1 MSQSQ
6 NVIYYTT
13 AQVTDM
19 VELSDQNVRKYVRL
33 LEDRNYEVAKD
44 EHNRRLFSKKDV
56 NVLQKMIKIAKSP
69 GNTLDSAADEIIENM
84 DDFEETPNE
93 NQVSKMSDNDVSR
106 LLALVLEKLDE
117 IQNENKELKS
127 NISTLVHRLE
137 EYDLQA
143 LEYNPVEKV
152 ETSIAEETYEQEE
165 TTETAE
171 DDTAADAGMEETV
184 TPETTEEE
192 IVVETPAEEE
202 SEETVEETPA
212 EETAEEEA
220 AAEQEETVTSETT
233 EEEIVVEAP
242 AEEESEEIV
251 EETPEEE
258 EETAEAESSEE
269 PEETK
274 EQNTGTIDL
283 NAQEE
288 KAEENVTASVDE
300 LNTDEVAKQQIEE
313 PKKGFFGKL
322 ASMFK
327 G

>member
-56 NVLQKMIKIAKSP
+56 SALQEMIKIAKSP
-69 GNTLDSAADEIIENM
+69 GNTLDSAADEIIENQ
-84 DDFEETPNE
+84 DDFEETPSE
-93 NQVSKMSDNDVSR
+93 NQISQMPDNDVSR

-137 EYDLQA
+137 EYDLKA
-143 LEYNPVEKV
+143 LEYNPDEKV
-152 ETSIAEETYEQEE
+152 ETSLAEETYETGESFQVTEEESGEADTAVFETGTVEEEITETEEE
-165 TTETAE
+165 TI
-171 DDTAADAGMEETV
+171 
-184 TPETTEEE
+184 TPETSVEE
-192 IVVETPAEEE
+192 IT
-202 SEETVEETPA
+202 
-212 EETAEEEA
+212 
-220 AAEQEETVTSETT
+220 
-233 EEEIVVEAP
+233 VEAP
-242 AEEESEEIV
+242 AEEPAIEETIEEIG
-251 EETPEEE
+251 EEAPEESATE
-258 EETAEAESSEE
+258 ESATAETIENQDKALEAVEQKEE
-269 PEETK
+269 
-274 EQNTGTIDL
+274 NTGTIDL
-283 NAQEE
+283 STQEE
-288 KAEENVTASVDE
+288 KVEETVSVSSDE
-300 LNTDEVAKQQIEE
+300 LNNEETAKQQIEE

>member
-33 LEDRNYEVAKD
+33 LEDRKYEVAKD

-56 NVLQKMIKIAKSP
+56 SVLQEMIKIAKSP

-84 DDFEETPNE
+84 DDFEEAPNE
-93 NQVSKMSDNDVSR
+93 NQVSKMSDNDVSK

-137 EYDLQA
+137 EYDLKA
-143 LEYNPVEKV
+143 LEYNPEEKV
-152 ETSIAEETYEQEE
+152 ETSLVEETDEDEESVKVTEEE
-165 TTETAE
+165 TDTAIYETEQVEETATPETTVEETAE
-171 DDTAADAGMEETV
+171 EAAPADDTANIEDEAV
-184 TPETTEEE
+184 TPETTIEE
-192 IVVETPAEEE
+192 IVVEKPVEEITAEDTVEE
-202 SEETVEETPA
+202 SSTEVTVENQDEALEAVEKEEQNTSTIDISAQVEKAEETPA
-212 EETAEEEA
+212 
-220 AAEQEETVTSETT
+220 V
-233 EEEIVVEAP
+233 
-242 AEEESEEIV
+242 
-251 EETPEEE
+251 
-258 EETAEAESSEE
+258 SSEE
-269 PEETK
+269 
-274 EQNTGTIDL
+274 L
-283 NAQEE
+283 N
-288 KAEENVTASVDE
+288 ND
-300 LNTDEVAKQQIEE
+300 DIAKQQIEE

>member
-1 MSQSQ
+1 MNQSQ

-56 NVLQKMIKIAKSP
+56 SALQEMIKIAKSP
-69 GNTLDSAADEIIENM
+69 GNTLDSAADEIIENQ
-84 DDFEETPNE
+84 DDFEETPSE

-137 EYDLQA
+137 EYDLKA
-143 LEYNPVEKV
+143 LEYNPDEKV
-152 ETSIAEETYEQEE
+152 ETSLAEEAYETEE
-165 TTETAE
+165 SFQVTEEESREADTAVFETGTVEEEITET
-171 DDTAADAGMEETV
+171 EEEAI
-184 TPETTEEE
+184 TPETSVEE
-192 IVVETPAEEE
+192 ITVEAPAEEPAIEETIEE
-202 SEETVEETPA
+202 SAEEVPEESTVEEPATAETIENQDEAVEQKEENTGTIDLSTQEETVEET
-212 EETAEEEA
+212 
-220 AAEQEETVTSETT
+220 VS
-233 EEEIVVEAP
+233 V
-242 AEEESEEIV
+242 
-251 EETPEEE
+251 
-258 EETAEAESSEE
+258 SSEE
-269 PEETK
+269 LNNDET
-274 EQNTGTIDL
+274 
-283 NAQEE
+283 AQ
-288 KAEENVTASVDE
+288 
-300 LNTDEVAKQQIEE
+300 QQIEE

>member
-56 NVLQKMIKIAKSP
+56 SALQEMIKIAKSP
-69 GNTLDSAADEIIENM
+69 GNTLDSAADEIIENQ
-84 DDFEETPNE
+84 DDFEETPSE

-137 EYDLQA
+137 EYDLKA
-143 LEYNPVEKV
+143 LEYNPDEKV
-152 ETSIAEETYEQEE
+152 ETSLAEEAYETEE
-165 TTETAE
+165 SFQVTEEESLEADTAVFETGTVEEEITET
-171 DDTAADAGMEETV
+171 EEEAI
-184 TPETTEEE
+184 TPETSVEE
-192 IVVETPAEEE
+192 ITVEAPAEEPAIEETIEE
-202 SEETVEETPA
+202 SAEEVPEESTVEEPATAETIENQDEAVEQKEENTGTIDLSTQEETVEET
-212 EETAEEEA
+212 
-220 AAEQEETVTSETT
+220 VS
-233 EEEIVVEAP
+233 V
-242 AEEESEEIV
+242 
-251 EETPEEE
+251 
-258 EETAEAESSEE
+258 SSEE
-269 PEETK
+269 LNNDET
-274 EQNTGTIDL
+274 
-283 NAQEE
+283 
-288 KAEENVTASVDE
+288 
-300 LNTDEVAKQQIEE
+300 AKQQIEE

>member
-137 EYDLQA
+137 EYDLKA
-143 LEYNPVEKV
+143 LEYSPDEKV
-152 ETSIAEETYEQEE
+152 ESFLAEETYQTEPVEEEIGETEE
-165 TTETAE
+165 T
-171 DDTAADAGMEETV
+171 EEAI
-184 TPETTEEE
+184 TPETSVEE
-192 IVVETPAEEE
+192 IT
-202 SEETVEETPA
+202 
-212 EETAEEEA
+212 
-220 AAEQEETVTSETT
+220 
-233 EEEIVVEAP
+233 VEAP
-242 AEEESEEIV
+242 AEESAIEETNEEIAEEAPAEESV
-251 EETPEEE
+251 EEPAAETLENQDEALEAVEQKEE
-258 EETAEAESSEE
+258 
-269 PEETK
+269 
-274 EQNTGTIDL
+274 NTGTIDL
-283 NAQEE
+283 STQEE
-288 KAEENVTASVDE
+288 KVEEAVSVSSEE
-300 LNTDEVAKQQIEE
+300 LNNDETAKQQIEE

>member
-56 NVLQKMIKIAKSP
+56 SALQEMIKIAKSP
-69 GNTLDSAADEIIENM
+69 GNTLDSAADEIIENQ
-84 DDFEETPNE
+84 DDFEETPSE

-137 EYDLQA
+137 EYDLKA
-143 LEYNPVEKV
+143 LEYNPDEKV
-152 ETSIAEETYEQEE
+152 ETSLAEEAYETEE
-165 TTETAE
+165 SFQVTEEESREADTAVFETGTVEEEITET
-171 DDTAADAGMEETV
+171 EEEAI
-184 TPETTEEE
+184 TPETSVEE
-192 IVVETPAEEE
+192 ITVEAPAEEPAIEETIEE
-202 SEETVEETPA
+202 SAEEVPEESTLEEPATAETIENQDEAVEQKEENTGTIDLSTQEETVEET
-212 EETAEEEA
+212 
-220 AAEQEETVTSETT
+220 VS
-233 EEEIVVEAP
+233 V
-242 AEEESEEIV
+242 
-251 EETPEEE
+251 
-258 EETAEAESSEE
+258 SSEE
-269 PEETK
+269 LNNDET
-274 EQNTGTIDL
+274 
-283 NAQEE
+283 AQ
-288 KAEENVTASVDE
+288 
-300 LNTDEVAKQQIEE
+300 QQIEE

>member
-56 NVLQKMIKIAKSP
+56 SVLQEMIKIAKSP

-84 DDFEETPNE
+84 DDFEETKSE

-137 EYDLQA
+137 EYDRNA

-152 ETSIAEETYEQEE
+152 ETFLAEEAYESEESPQTEEDADETVQAEETK
-165 TTETAE
+165 
-171 DDTAADAGMEETV
+171 ADKTSDEAGMEETV

-192 IVVETPAEEE
+192 IVA
-202 SEETVEETPA
+202 
-212 EETAEEEA
+212 
-220 AAEQEETVTSETT
+220 
-233 EEEIVVEAP
+233 EAP
-242 AEEESEEIV
+242 AEEESPNAGEENIEEEYAEAETEELDT
-251 EETPEEE
+251 EET
-258 EETAEAESSEE
+258 ETAETPA
-269 PEETK
+269 

-283 NAQEE
+283 SAEEE
-288 KAEENVTASVDE
+288 KAVENVSAASEE
-300 LNTDEVAKQQIEE
+300 LDNSNETAKQQIEE

>member
-56 NVLQKMIKIAKSP
+56 SVLQEMIKIAKSP
-69 GNTLDSAADEIIENM
+69 GNTLDSAADEIIENQY
-84 DDFEETPNE
+84 DFEEQPSE
-93 NQVSKMSDNDVSR
+93 NQVSKMSDSDVSR

-117 IQNENKELKS
+117 IHNENKELKS

-137 EYDLQA
+137 EYDLKA
-143 LEYNPVEKV
+143 LEYNPDEKV
-152 ETSIAEETYEQEE
+152 ETSLAEETYETEPVEE
-165 TTETAE
+165 T
-171 DDTAADAGMEETV
+171 EEEAI
-184 TPETTEEE
+184 TPETSVEE
-192 IVVETPAEEE
+192 IT
-202 SEETVEETPA
+202 
-212 EETAEEEA
+212 
-220 AAEQEETVTSETT
+220 
-233 EEEIVVEAP
+233 VEAP
-242 AEEESEEIV
+242 AEESVEEPAIEKETIEEIA
-251 EETPEEE
+251 EATPEESAVDEPAAETLENQNEALEPVEQKE
-258 EETAEAESSEE
+258 EN
-269 PEETK
+269 K
-274 EQNTGTIDL
+274 GTIDL
-283 NAQEE
+283 STQEE
-288 KAEENVTASVDE
+288 KVEETVSVSSEE
-300 LNTDEVAKQQIEE
+300 LNNDEPAKQQIEE

>member
-56 NVLQKMIKIAKSP
+56 SVLQEMIKIAKSP

-84 DDFEETPNE
+84 DDFEETKSE

-137 EYDLQA
+137 EYDRNA
-143 LEYNPVEKV
+143 LEYNPDEKV
-152 ETSIAEETYEQEE
+152 ETFLAEEAYESEESPQTEEEADETVQAEETKADE
-165 TTETAE
+165 TSDE
-171 DDTAADAGMEETV
+171 AGMEETV

-192 IVVETPAEEE
+192 IVA
-202 SEETVEETPA
+202 
-212 EETAEEEA
+212 
-220 AAEQEETVTSETT
+220 
-233 EEEIVVEAP
+233 EAP
-242 AEEESEEIV
+242 AEEESPNAGEENIEEESAEAETEELDT
-251 EETPEEE
+251 EET
-258 EETAEAESSEE
+258 ETAETPA
-269 PEETK
+269 

-283 NAQEE
+283 SAE
-288 KAEENVTASVDE
+288 KESAEENVSAASEE
-300 LNTDEVAKQQIEE
+300 LDNSNETAKQQIEE
-313 PKKGFFGKL
+313 PKKGFLGKL

>member
-56 NVLQKMIKIAKSP
+56 SALQEMIKIAKSP
-69 GNTLDSAADEIIENM
+69 GNTLDSAADEIIENQ
-84 DDFEETPNE
+84 DDFEETPSE

-137 EYDLQA
+137 EYDLKA
-143 LEYNPVEKV
+143 LEYNPDEKV
-152 ETSIAEETYEQEE
+152 ETSLAEEAYETEE
-165 TTETAE
+165 SFQVTEEESREA
-171 DDTAADAGMEETV
+171 DTAVFETGTVEEEIKETEEKAI
-184 TPETTEEE
+184 TPETSVEE
-192 IVVETPAEEE
+192 IT
-202 SEETVEETPA
+202 
-212 EETAEEEA
+212 
-220 AAEQEETVTSETT
+220 
-233 EEEIVVEAP
+233 VEAP
-242 AEEESEEIV
+242 AEEPAI
-251 EETPEEE
+251 EETIEESAEEVPEESTV
-258 EETAEAESSEE
+258 ETIENQDEAVEQ
-269 PEETK
+269 K
-274 EQNTGTIDL
+274 EGNTGTIDL
-283 NAQEE
+283 STQEE
-288 KAEENVTASVDE
+288 KVEETVSVSSEE
-300 LNTDEVAKQQIEE
+300 LNNDETAQQQIEE

>member
-56 NVLQKMIKIAKSP
+56 SALQEMIKIAKSP
-69 GNTLDSAADEIIENM
+69 GNTLDSAADEIIENQ
-84 DDFEETPNE
+84 DDFEETPSE

-117 IQNENKELKS
+117 IQNESKELKS

-137 EYDLQA
+137 EYDLKA
-143 LEYNPVEKV
+143 LEYNPDEKV
-152 ETSIAEETYEQEE
+152 ETSLAEEAYETEE
-165 TTETAE
+165 SFQVTEEESREADTAVFETGTVEEEITET
-171 DDTAADAGMEETV
+171 EEEAI
-184 TPETTEEE
+184 TPETSVEE
-192 IVVETPAEEE
+192 IT
-202 SEETVEETPA
+202 
-212 EETAEEEA
+212 
-220 AAEQEETVTSETT
+220 
-233 EEEIVVEAP
+233 VEAP
-242 AEEESEEIV
+242 AEEPAI
-251 EETPEEE
+251 EETIEESAEEVPEESTV
-258 EETAEAESSEE
+258 ETIENQDEAVEQ
-269 PEETK
+269 K
-274 EQNTGTIDL
+274 EGNTGTIDL
-283 NAQEE
+283 STQEE
-288 KAEENVTASVDE
+288 KVEETVSVSSEE
-300 LNTDEVAKQQIEE
+300 LNNDETAQQQIEE

>member
-84 DDFEETPNE
+84 DDFEETPSE

-152 ETSIAEETYEQEE
+152 ETSIAEET
-165 TTETAE
+165 TETAE

-212 EETAEEEA
+212 EE
-220 AAEQEETVTSETT
+220 
-233 EEEIVVEAP
+233 
-242 AEEESEEIV
+242 
-251 EETPEEE
+251 
-258 EETAEAESSEE
+258 EETAEVELSEE
-269 PEETK
+269 PGETK
-274 EQNTGTIDL
+274 GQNTGTIDL

>member
-56 NVLQKMIKIAKSP
+56 SALQEMIKIAKSP
-69 GNTLDSAADEIIENM
+69 GNTLDSAADEIIENQ
-84 DDFEETPNE
+84 DDFEETPSE

-137 EYDLQA
+137 EYDLKA
-143 LEYNPVEKV
+143 LEYNPDEKV
-152 ETSIAEETYEQEE
+152 ETSLAEEAYETEE
-165 TTETAE
+165 SFQVTEEESREADTAVFETGTVEEEITET
-171 DDTAADAGMEETV
+171 EEEAI
-184 TPETTEEE
+184 TPETSVEE
-192 IVVETPAEEE
+192 IT
-202 SEETVEETPA
+202 
-212 EETAEEEA
+212 
-220 AAEQEETVTSETT
+220 
-233 EEEIVVEAP
+233 VEAP
-242 AEEESEEIV
+242 AEEPAI
-251 EETPEEE
+251 EETIEESAEEVPEESTV
-258 EETAEAESSEE
+258 ETIENQDEAVEQ
-269 PEETK
+269 K
-274 EQNTGTIDL
+274 EGNTGTIDL
-283 NAQEE
+283 STQEE
-288 KAEENVTASVDE
+288 KVEETVSVSSEE
-300 LNTDEVAKQQIEE
+300 LNNDETAQQQIEE

>member
-56 NVLQKMIKIAKSP
+56 SVLQEMIKIAKSP

-84 DDFEETPNE
+84 DDFEETKSE

-137 EYDLQA
+137 EYDRNA
-143 LEYNPVEKV
+143 LEYNPDEKV
-152 ETSIAEETYEQEE
+152 ETFLAEETYESEESPQTEEEADETVQAEE
-165 TTETAE
+165 TKADETSDE
-171 DDTAADAGMEETV
+171 AGMEETV

-192 IVVETPAEEE
+192 IVA
-202 SEETVEETPA
+202 
-212 EETAEEEA
+212 
-220 AAEQEETVTSETT
+220 
-233 EEEIVVEAP
+233 EAP
-242 AEEESEEIV
+242 AEEESAEAETEELDT
-251 EETPEEE
+251 EET
-258 EETAEAESSEE
+258 ETAETPA
-269 PEETK
+269 

-283 NAQEE
+283 SAEE
-288 KAEENVTASVDE
+288 ESAEENVSAASEE
-300 LNTDEVAKQQIEE
+300 LDNSNETAKQQIEE
-313 PKKGFFGKL
+313 PKKGFLGKL

>member
-33 LEDRNYEVAKD
+33 LEDRKYEVAKD

-56 NVLQKMIKIAKSP
+56 SVLQEMIKIAKSP

-84 DDFEETPNE
+84 DDFEETPSE
-93 NQVSKMSDNDVSR
+93 NQVSKMSENDVSR

-137 EYDLQA
+137 EYDLKA
-143 LEYNPVEKV
+143 LEYNPEEKV
-152 ETSIAEETYEQEE
+152 GTSLVEETQEDQEAVKVTEDETDTAIYETEQVEE
-165 TTETAE
+165 TATPETTVEETAE
-171 DDTAADAGMEETV
+171 EAVPADDTENIADEAV
-184 TPETTEEE
+184 TPETTIEE
-192 IVVETPAEEE
+192 IVVEKPGEEITAED
-202 SEETVEETPA
+202 TVEESST
-212 EETAEEEA
+212 EVTVENQDEA
-220 AAEQEETVTSETT
+220 LE
-233 EEEIVVEAP
+233 VVEK
-242 AEEESEEIV
+242 E
-251 EETPEEE
+251 
-258 EETAEAESSEE
+258 
-269 PEETK
+269 
-274 EQNTGTIDL
+274 EQNTSTIDIS
-283 NAQEE
+283 AQEE
-288 KAEENVTASVDE
+288 KAEETPAVSSEE
-300 LNTDEVAKQQIEE
+300 LNNDDIAKQQIEE

>member
-6 NVIYYTT
+6 NAIYYTT

-56 NVLQKMIKIAKSP
+56 SVLQEMIKIAKSP

-84 DDFEETPNE
+84 DDFEETKSE

-137 EYDLQA
+137 EYDRNA

-152 ETSIAEETYEQEE
+152 ETFLAEEAYESEKSPQTEEDTDETVQAEETKADE
-165 TTETAE
+165 TSDEAV
-171 DDTAADAGMEETV
+171 MEETV

-192 IVVETPAEEE
+192 IVA
-202 SEETVEETPA
+202 
-212 EETAEEEA
+212 
-220 AAEQEETVTSETT
+220 
-233 EEEIVVEAP
+233 EAP
-242 AEEESEEIV
+242 AEEESRNAGEENIEEESAEAETEELDT
-251 EETPEEE
+251 EET
-258 EETAEAESSEE
+258 ETAETPA
-269 PEETK
+269 

-283 NAQEE
+283 SAEEE
-288 KAEENVTASVDE
+288 KAEENVSSASEE
-300 LNTDEVAKQQIEE
+300 LDNSNETAKQQIEE

>member
-56 NVLQKMIKIAKSP
+56 SVLQEMIKIAKSP
-69 GNTLDSAADEIIENM
+69 GNTLDSAADEIIENQY
-84 DDFEETPNE
+84 DFEEQPSE
-93 NQVSKMSDNDVSR
+93 NQVSKMSDSDVSR

-117 IQNENKELKS
+117 IHNENKELKS

-137 EYDLQA
+137 EYDLKA
-143 LEYNPVEKV
+143 LEYNPDEKV
-152 ETSIAEETYEQEE
+152 ETSLAEETYETEPVEE
-165 TTETAE
+165 IGETE
-171 DDTAADAGMEETV
+171 EEAI
-184 TPETTEEE
+184 TPETSVEE
-192 IVVETPAEEE
+192 IT
-202 SEETVEETPA
+202 
-212 EETAEEEA
+212 
-220 AAEQEETVTSETT
+220 
-233 EEEIVVEAP
+233 VEAP
-242 AEEESEEIV
+242 AEESVEEPAIEKIEEIA
-251 EETPEEE
+251 EATPEEP
-258 EETAEAESSEE
+258 AVEE
-269 PEETK
+269 PEAETLENQNEALEAVEQK
-274 EQNTGTIDL
+274 EENTGTIDL
-283 NAQEE
+283 STQEE
-288 KAEENVTASVDE
+288 KVEETVSVSSEE
-300 LNTDEVAKQQIEE
+300 LNNDEPAKQQIEE

>member
-56 NVLQKMIKIAKSP
+56 SALQEMIKIAKSP
-69 GNTLDSAADEIIENM
+69 GNTLDSAADEIIENQ
-84 DDFEETPNE
+84 DDFEETPSE

-137 EYDLQA
+137 EYDLKA
-143 LEYNPVEKV
+143 LEYNPDEKV
-152 ETSIAEETYEQEE
+152 ETSLAEEAYETEE
-165 TTETAE
+165 SFQVTEEESREADTAVFETGTVEEEITET
-171 DDTAADAGMEETV
+171 EEEAI
-184 TPETTEEE
+184 TPETSVEE
-192 IVVETPAEEE
+192 IT
-202 SEETVEETPA
+202 
-212 EETAEEEA
+212 
-220 AAEQEETVTSETT
+220 
-233 EEEIVVEAP
+233 VEAP
-242 AEEESEEIV
+242 AEEPAI
-251 EETPEEE
+251 EETIEESAEEVPEESTVETIENQDEAVEQKE
-258 EETAEAESSEE
+258 E
-269 PEETK
+269 
-274 EQNTGTIDL
+274 NTGTIDL
-283 NAQEE
+283 STQEE
-288 KAEENVTASVDE
+288 KVEETVSVSSEE
-300 LNTDEVAKQQIEE
+300 LNNDETAKQQIEE

>member
-56 NVLQKMIKIAKSP
+56 SALQEMIKIAKSP
-69 GNTLDSAADEIIENM
+69 GNTLDSAADEIIENQ
-84 DDFEETPNE
+84 DDFEETPSE

-137 EYDLQA
+137 EYDLKA
-143 LEYNPVEKV
+143 LEYNPDEKV
-152 ETSIAEETYEQEE
+152 ETSLAEEAYETEE
-165 TTETAE
+165 SFQVTEEESREADTAVFETGTVEEEITET
-171 DDTAADAGMEETV
+171 EEEAI
-184 TPETTEEE
+184 TPETSVEE
-192 IVVETPAEEE
+192 IT
-202 SEETVEETPA
+202 
-212 EETAEEEA
+212 
-220 AAEQEETVTSETT
+220 
-233 EEEIVVEAP
+233 VEAP
-242 AEEESEEIV
+242 AEEPAI
-251 EETPEEE
+251 EETIEESAEEVPEESTLE
-258 EETAEAESSEE
+258 EPATAETIENQDEAVEQKEE
-269 PEETK
+269 
-274 EQNTGTIDL
+274 NTGTIDL
-283 NAQEE
+283 STQEE
-288 KAEENVTASVDE
+288 KVEETVSVSSEE
-300 LNTDEVAKQQIEE
+300 LNNDETAKQQIEE

>member
-56 NVLQKMIKIAKSP
+56 SALQEMIKIAKSP
-69 GNTLDSAADEIIENM
+69 GNTLDSAADEIIENQ
-84 DDFEETPNE
+84 DDFEETPSE

-137 EYDLQA
+137 EYDLKA
-143 LEYNPVEKV
+143 LEYNPDEKV
-152 ETSIAEETYEQEE
+152 ETSLAEEAYETEE
-165 TTETAE
+165 SFQVTEEESREADTAVFETGTVEEEITET
-171 DDTAADAGMEETV
+171 EEEAI
-184 TPETTEEE
+184 TPETSVEE
-192 IVVETPAEEE
+192 IT
-202 SEETVEETPA
+202 
-212 EETAEEEA
+212 
-220 AAEQEETVTSETT
+220 
-233 EEEIVVEAP
+233 VEAP
-242 AEEESEEIV
+242 AEEPAIEETIEESAEEVPEESTV
-251 EETPEEE
+251 EEPA
-258 EETAEAESSEE
+258 TAETIENQDEAVEQKEE
-269 PEETK
+269 
-274 EQNTGTIDL
+274 NTGTIDL
-283 NAQEE
+283 STQEE
-288 KAEENVTASVDE
+288 KVEETVSVSSEE
-300 LNTDEVAKQQIEE
+300 LNNDETAKQQIEE

>member
-137 EYDLQA
+137 EYDLKA
-143 LEYNPVEKV
+143 LEYSPDEKV
-152 ETSIAEETYEQEE
+152 ESFLAEETYQTEPVEE
-165 TTETAE
+165 EIGETEEAI
-171 DDTAADAGMEETV
+171 
-184 TPETTEEE
+184 TPETSVEE
-192 IVVETPAEEE
+192 IT
-202 SEETVEETPA
+202 
-212 EETAEEEA
+212 
-220 AAEQEETVTSETT
+220 
-233 EEEIVVEAP
+233 VEAP
-242 AEEESEEIV
+242 AEESV
-251 EETPEEE
+251 EEPAAETLENQDEALEAVEQKEE
-258 EETAEAESSEE
+258 
-269 PEETK
+269 
-274 EQNTGTIDL
+274 NTGTIDL
-283 NAQEE
+283 STQEE
-288 KAEENVTASVDE
+288 KVEEAVSVSSEE
-300 LNTDEVAKQQIEE
+300 LNNDETAKQQIEE

>member
-56 NVLQKMIKIAKSP
+56 SVLQEMIKIAKSP

-84 DDFEETPNE
+84 DDFEETKSE

-137 EYDLQA
+137 EYDRNA
-143 LEYNPVEKV
+143 LEYNPDEKV
-152 ETSIAEETYEQEE
+152 ETFLAEEAYESEESPQTEEEADETVQAEETKADE
-165 TTETAE
+165 TSDE
-171 DDTAADAGMEETV
+171 AGMEETV

-192 IVVETPAEEE
+192 IVA
-202 SEETVEETPA
+202 
-212 EETAEEEA
+212 
-220 AAEQEETVTSETT
+220 
-233 EEEIVVEAP
+233 EAP
-242 AEEESEEIV
+242 AEEESAEAETEELDT
-251 EETPEEE
+251 EET
-258 EETAEAESSEE
+258 ETAETPA
-269 PEETK
+269 

-283 NAQEE
+283 SAEE
-288 KAEENVTASVDE
+288 ESAEENVSAASEE
-300 LNTDEVAKQQIEE
+300 LDNSNETAKQQIEE

>member
-56 NVLQKMIKIAKSP
+56 SVLQEMIKIAKSP

-84 DDFEETPNE
+84 DDFEETKSE

-137 EYDLQA
+137 EYDRNA
-143 LEYNPVEKV
+143 LEYNPDEKV
-152 ETSIAEETYEQEE
+152 ETFLAEEAYESEESPQTEEEADETVQAEETKADE
-165 TTETAE
+165 TSDE
-171 DDTAADAGMEETV
+171 AGMEETV

-192 IVVETPAEEE
+192 IVA
-202 SEETVEETPA
+202 
-212 EETAEEEA
+212 
-220 AAEQEETVTSETT
+220 
-233 EEEIVVEAP
+233 EAP
-242 AEEESEEIV
+242 AEEESAEAETEELDT
-251 EETPEEE
+251 EET
-258 EETAEAESSEE
+258 ETAETPA
-269 PEETK
+269 

-283 NAQEE
+283 SAE
-288 KAEENVTASVDE
+288 KESAEENVSAASEE
-300 LNTDEVAKQQIEE
+300 LDNSNETAKQQIEE

>member
-56 NVLQKMIKIAKSP
+56 SALQEMIKIAKSP
-69 GNTLDSAADEIIENM
+69 GNTLDSAADEIIENQ
-84 DDFEETPNE
+84 DDFEETPSE

-137 EYDLQA
+137 EYDLKA
-143 LEYNPVEKV
+143 LEYNPDEKV
-152 ETSIAEETYEQEE
+152 ETSLAEEAYETEE
-165 TTETAE
+165 SFQVTEEESREADTAVFETGTVEEEITET
-171 DDTAADAGMEETV
+171 EEEAI
-184 TPETTEEE
+184 TPETSVEE
-192 IVVETPAEEE
+192 IT
-202 SEETVEETPA
+202 
-212 EETAEEEA
+212 
-220 AAEQEETVTSETT
+220 
-233 EEEIVVEAP
+233 VEAP
-242 AEEESEEIV
+242 AEEPAIEETIEENAEEVPEESTV
-251 EETPEEE
+251 EEPA
-258 EETAEAESSEE
+258 TAETIENQDEAVEQKEE
-269 PEETK
+269 
-274 EQNTGTIDL
+274 NTGTIDL
-283 NAQEE
+283 STQEE
-288 KAEENVTASVDE
+288 KVEETVSVSSEE
-300 LNTDEVAKQQIEE
+300 LNNDETAKQQIEE

>member
-56 NVLQKMIKIAKSP
+56 SVLQEMIKIAKSP

-84 DDFEETPNE
+84 DDFEETKSE

-137 EYDLQA
+137 EYDRNA
-143 LEYNPVEKV
+143 LEYNPDEKV
-152 ETSIAEETYEQEE
+152 ETFLAEEAYESEESPQTEEEADETVQAEETKADE
-165 TTETAE
+165 TSDE
-171 DDTAADAGMEETV
+171 AGMEETV

-192 IVVETPAEEE
+192 IVAEVPAEEE
-202 SEETVEETPA
+202 SPNAGEENIEEESAEAETEELDTEETETAETPA
-212 EETAEEEA
+212 
-220 AAEQEETVTSETT
+220 
-233 EEEIVVEAP
+233 
-242 AEEESEEIV
+242 
-251 EETPEEE
+251 
-258 EETAEAESSEE
+258 
-269 PEETK
+269 

-283 NAQEE
+283 SAEE
-288 KAEENVTASVDE
+288 ESAEENVSAASEE
-300 LNTDEVAKQQIEE
+300 LDNSNKTAKQQIEE

>member
-33 LEDRNYEVAKD
+33 LEDRSYEVAKD

-56 NVLQKMIKIAKSP
+56 SVLQEMIKIAKSP

-84 DDFEETPNE
+84 DDFEETPSE
-93 NQVSKMSDNDVSR
+93 NQVSKMSDSDVSR

-137 EYDLQA
+137 EYDLKA

-152 ETSIAEETYEQEE
+152 ETSIAEETYEREE
-165 TTETAE
+165 TTEAAE
-171 DDTAADAGMEETV
+171 DTSAEVDMEETV
-184 TPETTEEE
+184 TR
-192 IVVETPAEEE
+192 
-202 SEETVEETPA
+202 
-212 EETAEEEA
+212 
-220 AAEQEETVTSETT
+220 ETT

-242 AEEESEEIV
+242 AEEEEV
-251 EETPEEE
+251 EETPAV
-258 EETAEAESSEE
+258 EETAAEAEPAEE
-269 PEETK
+269 PAVTK
-274 EQNTGTIDL
+274 TENTGTIDL
-283 NAQEE
+283 SAEEE
-288 KAEENVTASVDE
+288 KVEESAPAAEE

>member
-56 NVLQKMIKIAKSP
+56 SVLQEMIKIAKSP

-84 DDFEETPNE
+84 DDFEETKSE

-137 EYDLQA
+137 EYDRNA

-152 ETSIAEETYEQEE
+152 ETFLAEETYESEESPQTEEEADETVQAEE
-165 TTETAE
+165 TKADETSDE
-171 DDTAADAGMEETV
+171 AGMEETV

-192 IVVETPAEEE
+192 IVA
-202 SEETVEETPA
+202 
-212 EETAEEEA
+212 
-220 AAEQEETVTSETT
+220 
-233 EEEIVVEAP
+233 EAP
-242 AEEESEEIV
+242 AEEESAEAETEELDT
-251 EETPEEE
+251 EET
-258 EETAEAESSEE
+258 ETAETPA
-269 PEETK
+269 

-283 NAQEE
+283 SAEE
-288 KAEENVTASVDE
+288 ESAEENVSAASEE
-300 LNTDEVAKQQIEE
+300 LDNSNETAKQQIEE

>member
-56 NVLQKMIKIAKSP
+56 SVLQEMIKIAKSP
-69 GNTLDSAADEIIENM
+69 GNTLDSAADEIIENQY
-84 DDFEETPNE
+84 DFEETPSE
-93 NQVSKMSDNDVSR
+93 NQVSKMSDSDVSR

-137 EYDLQA
+137 EYDLKA
-143 LEYNPVEKV
+143 LEYSPDEKV
-152 ETSIAEETYEQEE
+152 ESFLAEETYQTEPVEE
-165 TTETAE
+165 EIGETEEAI
-171 DDTAADAGMEETV
+171 
-184 TPETTEEE
+184 TPETSVEE
-192 IVVETPAEEE
+192 IT
-202 SEETVEETPA
+202 
-212 EETAEEEA
+212 
-220 AAEQEETVTSETT
+220 
-233 EEEIVVEAP
+233 VEAP
-242 AEEESEEIV
+242 AEESAIEETNEEIAEEAPAEESV
-251 EETPEEE
+251 EEPAAETLENQDEALEAVEQKEE
-258 EETAEAESSEE
+258 
-269 PEETK
+269 
-274 EQNTGTIDL
+274 NTGTIDL
-283 NAQEE
+283 STQEE
-288 KAEENVTASVDE
+288 KVEEAVSVSSEE
-300 LNTDEVAKQQIEE
+300 LNNDETAKQQIEE

>member
-56 NVLQKMIKIAKSP
+56 NVLQEMIRIAKSP

-84 DDFEETPNE
+84 DNFEENEAE

-106 LLALVLEKLDE
+106 LLALVLEKLED
-117 IQNENKELKS
+117 IQLENKELKT

-137 EYDLQA
+137 EYDLKA
-143 LEYNPVEKV
+143 LEYNSVNEEESSIEDETFEDAAVADEAFDDELTETEAAVEEV
-152 ETSIAEETYEQEE
+152 VQEE
-165 TTETAE
+165 TVE
-171 DDTAADAGMEETV
+171 DPVEETI
-184 TPETTEEE
+184 EEE
-192 IVVETPAEEE
+192 IVAEEPVTAPE
-202 SEETVEETPA
+202 QVIEEELEAEAVEETVESTIAP
-212 EETAEEEA
+212 EEA
-220 AAEQEETVTSETT
+220 APEAVEKELASEQQ
-233 EEEIVVEAP
+233 A
-242 AEEESEEIV
+242 
-251 EETPEEE
+251 
-258 EETAEAESSEE
+258 
-269 PEETK
+269 
-274 EQNTGTIDL
+274 GTIDL
-283 NAQEE
+283 NTHDDKPEVPEE
-288 KAEENVTASVDE
+288 EFNNDAE
-300 LNTDEVAKQQIEE
+300 AKQQIEE

>member
-84 DDFEETPNE
+84 DDFEEIPSE

-152 ETSIAEETYEQEE
+152 ETSIAEET
-165 TTETAE
+165 TETAE

-212 EETAEEEA
+212 EE
-220 AAEQEETVTSETT
+220 
-233 EEEIVVEAP
+233 
-242 AEEESEEIV
+242 
-251 EETPEEE
+251 
-258 EETAEAESSEE
+258 EETAEVESSEE
-269 PEETK
+269 PGETK
-274 EQNTGTIDL
+274 GQNTGTIDL

-288 KAEENVTASVDE
+288 KSEENVTASVDE

>member
-33 LEDRNYEVAKD
+33 LEDRKYEVAKD

-56 NVLQKMIKIAKSP
+56 SVLQEMIKIAKSP

-84 DDFEETPNE
+84 DDFEETPSE
-93 NQVSKMSDNDVSR
+93 NQVSKMSENDVSR

-137 EYDLQA
+137 EYDLKA
-143 LEYNPVEKV
+143 LEYNPEEKV
-152 ETSIAEETYEQEE
+152 ETSLVEDTQEDQEAVKVTEDETDTAIYETEQVEETAIVE
-165 TTETAE
+165 ETAE
-171 DDTAADAGMEETV
+171 EAAPADDTANIADEAV
-184 TPETTEEE
+184 TPETTSEE
-192 IVVETPAEEE
+192 IVVEKPVEEITAED
-202 SEETVEETPA
+202 TVEESST
-212 EETAEEEA
+212 EVTVENQDEA
-220 AAEQEETVTSETT
+220 LEA
-233 EEEIVVEAP
+233 VEK
-242 AEEESEEIV
+242 E
-251 EETPEEE
+251 
-258 EETAEAESSEE
+258 
-269 PEETK
+269 
-274 EQNTGTIDL
+274 EQNTSTIDIS
-283 NAQEE
+283 AQEE
-288 KAEENVTASVDE
+288 KAEETPAVSSEE
-300 LNTDEVAKQQIEE
+300 LNNDDIAKQQIEE

>member
-56 NVLQKMIKIAKSP
+56 SVLQEMIKIAKSP

-84 DDFEETPNE
+84 DDFEETKSE

-137 EYDLQA
+137 EYDRNA
-143 LEYNPVEKV
+143 LEYNPDEKV
-152 ETSIAEETYEQEE
+152 ETFLAEEAYESEESPQTEEEADETVQAEETKADE
-165 TTETAE
+165 TSDE
-171 DDTAADAGMEETV
+171 AGMEETV

-192 IVVETPAEEE
+192 IVA
-202 SEETVEETPA
+202 
-212 EETAEEEA
+212 
-220 AAEQEETVTSETT
+220 
-233 EEEIVVEAP
+233 EAP
-242 AEEESEEIV
+242 AEEESAEAETEELDT
-251 EETPEEE
+251 EET
-258 EETAEAESSEE
+258 ETAETPAEPAE
-269 PEETK
+269 PA

-283 NAQEE
+283 SAEE
-288 KAEENVTASVDE
+288 ESAEENVSAASEE
-300 LNTDEVAKQQIEE
+300 LDNSNETAKQQIEE

>member
-33 LEDRNYEVAKD
+33 LEDRKYEVAKD

-56 NVLQKMIKIAKSP
+56 SVLQEMIKIAKSP

-84 DDFEETPNE
+84 DDFEETPSE
-93 NQVSKMSDNDVSR
+93 TQVSKMSENDVSR

-137 EYDLQA
+137 EYDLKA
-143 LEYNPVEKV
+143 LEYNPEEKV
-152 ETSIAEETYEQEE
+152 ETSLVEETYEDEESVKVTEEE
-165 TTETAE
+165 TDTAIYETEQVEETATSETTVEETAE
-171 DDTAADAGMEETV
+171 EAAPADDTANIADEAV
-184 TPETTEEE
+184 TPETTSEE
-192 IVVETPAEEE
+192 IVVEKPVEEITAED
-202 SEETVEETPA
+202 TVEESST
-212 EETAEEEA
+212 EVTVENQDEA
-220 AAEQEETVTSETT
+220 LEA
-233 EEEIVVEAP
+233 VEK
-242 AEEESEEIV
+242 E
-251 EETPEEE
+251 
-258 EETAEAESSEE
+258 
-269 PEETK
+269 
-274 EQNTGTIDL
+274 EQNTSTIDIS
-283 NAQEE
+283 AQEE
-288 KAEENVTASVDE
+288 KAEETPAVSSEE
-300 LNTDEVAKQQIEE
+300 LNNDDIAKQQIEE